1 LEVINTIKGKQ
12 MNNPLAQKYN
22 YYLNESYR
30 LSEELKSE
38 KEYIEFLENFISQT
52 TSLEQLEEQLR
63 SSVNPRTGAYTR
75 GFIRRIGSAIGLAR
89 PISLKHENQQDDIHR
104 QIDHENHNSEID
116 DIENASKT
124 RNANFDAK
132 QKHAAELK
140 NWQAKKEKHGTVR
153 PDIDVD
159 ERIIRANHKAGQAGF
174 DYRGASGKTRSGGQW
189 HDAEDEVQ
197 RQKGLQADRNRA
209 NASAHSWLKDN
220 PEPKAPEQALTPERK
235 VKRLKM
241 FGDNKP
247 KE

>member
-22 YYLNESYR
+22 YYLNESHR
-30 LSEELKSE
+30 LSEELKTE
-38 KEYIEFLENFISQT
+38 KEYIEFLETFISQT

-89 PISLKHENQQDDIHR
+89 PISSKHANQQDDIHR
-104 QIDHENHNSEID
+104 QIDRENFNSEID
-116 DIENASKT
+116 DNENERNA

-159 ERIIRANHKAGQAGF
+159 ERKISANHQAGQAGF

-189 HDAEDEVQ
+189 HDAEDEVE

-209 NASAHSWLKDN
+209 NASANAWLRDN
-220 PEPKAPEQALTPERK
+220 PEPTAPKQALTPERK

-247 KE
+247 KN